1 MIRIIIF
8 ELKKLFRN
16 RLTFIMLVILSILNI
31 YHIYD
36 DYAKDVGQEKQYY
49 NAYFDVYEDVSGEWN
64 AEKINFV
71 TSEYEKAKAVVD
83 TGNFSTES
91 DQPGTHTGYVFGDY
105 GLFNKI
111 RTEMETLYHYDD
123 AMEEITRKAADN
135 AVFYQQKENPYLAKL
150 NQKIESA
157 YQNRSVSAFYDTFG
171 LTEYFKYDFS
181 TLLIMI
187 LLIPLLSPLFAKEHE
202 IEMFSL
208 LKLTP
213 NFQKLSFCK
222 LSAGAIAVCI
232 VTLIFLLEDFLMFTY
247 LYHISGLSQP
257 IYTLSEFFYSP
268 LTVSI
273 GTYILM
279 NAALKLLAF
288 LVLGGI
294 CMAVSSVVKNEILP
308 FCCSNAVS
316 LILVLTDA
324 FVENSVVSVFNPVTL
339 LSSGKLFKEFHV
351 ISMFGTPVYIFWLPM
366 LLAVLELIVLSI
378 LTIMMSTNTIR
389 RHCCQRRCRNEI

>member
-1 MIRIIIF
+1 MRRIIIF

-16 RLTFIMLVILSILNI
+16 RLTLIMLVILSILNV

-36 DYAKDVGQEKQYY
+36 DYVKNVGLEKQYY
-49 NAYFDVYEDVSGEWN
+49 NAYFDVYEDVSGEWDT
-64 AEKINFV
+64 AKIDYV
-71 TSEYEKAKAVVD
+71 TSEYEKAKAIID
-83 TGNFSTES
+83 TGSFSTEPN
-91 DQPGTHTGYVFGDY
+91 QPDTHTGYVFGDY
-105 GLFNKI
+105 GLFEKI
-111 RTEMETLYHYDD
+111 KTEMETLYHYDD
-123 AMEEITRKAADN
+123 AMTEITQKAADN
-135 AVFYQQKENPYLAKL
+135 AAFYKQNENEYLAEL
-150 NQKIESA
+150 NQKLENT
-157 YQNRSVSAFYDTFG
+157 YRNRSVSAFYDTFG

-213 NFQKLSFCK
+213 NFKKLSLCK
-222 LSAGAIAVCI
+222 LSAGSIAVCI

-257 IYTLSEFFYSP
+257 IYTLPSFFYSP
-268 LTVSI
+268 LTISI

-279 NAALKLLAF
+279 NAALKLLGF

-308 FCCSNAVS
+308 FCSSFAVT

-324 FVENSVVSVFNPVTL
+324 FARNSIVSIFNPITL
-339 LSSGKLFKEFHV
+339 LSYGKLFEEFQV
-351 ISMFGTPVYIFWLPM
+351 IRMMGTPVYAFWLPM
-366 LLAVLELIVLSI
+366 ILAALELILLAI
-378 LTIMMSTNTIR
+378 LTIMMSAITTR
-389 RHCCQRRCRNEI
+389 RQSRLRRCRHEI

>member
-1 MIRIIIF
+1 MRRIISF

-16 RLTFIMLVILSILNI
+16 RLTLIMLVILSVLNV

-36 DYAKDVGQEKQYY
+36 DYIKTVGLERRYY
-49 NAYFDVYEDVSGEWN
+49 NTYFEIYEDVSGAWN
-64 AEKINFV
+64 NETIEYV
-71 TSEYEKAKAVVD
+71 TSEYEKAKAIID
-83 TGNFSTES
+83 TGNFSTEP
-91 DQPGTHTGYVFGDY
+91 DQQGTHTGYVFGDY
-105 GLFNKI
+105 GLFEKI
-111 RTEMETLYHYDD
+111 KTEMETLYHYDD
-123 AMEEITRKAADN
+123 EMTEITQKAADN
-135 AVFYQQKENPYLAKL
+135 AAFYQQKGNEYLAKL
-150 NQKIESA
+150 NQKIENT

-213 NFQKLSFCK
+213 NFRNLSLCK
-222 LSAGAIAVCI
+222 LLAGSIAVCI

-257 IYTLSEFFYSP
+257 IYALSEFFYSP
-268 LTVSI
+268 LTISI

-308 FCCSNAVS
+308 FCISFAIS
-316 LILVLTDA
+316 LTLVLTDA
-324 FVENSVVSVFNPVTL
+324 FIENSVVSVFNPITL
-339 LSSGKLFKEFHV
+339 FSSGKLFKEFQV
-351 ISMFGTPVYIFWLPM
+351 ISMFGTPVYAFWLPVI
-366 LLAVLELIVLSI
+366 LSVLELILLVT
-378 LTIMMSTNTIR
+378 LTIMMSAITTR
-389 RHCCQRRCRNEI
+389 QKFRLRRCRNEI

>member
-1 MIRIIIF
+1 MRRIISF

-16 RLTFIMLVILSILNI
+16 RLTLIMLVILSVLNV

-36 DYAKDVGQEKQYY
+36 DYVKNVGLEKQYY
-49 NAYFDVYEDVSGEWN
+49 NAYFEIYEEVSGEWDT
-64 AEKINFV
+64 AKIDYV
-71 TSEYEKAKAVVD
+71 TSEYEKAKAIID
-83 TGNFSTES
+83 AGNFST
-91 DQPGTHTGYVFGDY
+91 DPNQPGTHTGYVFGDY
-105 GLFNKI
+105 GLFKKI
-111 RTEMETLYHYDD
+111 KTEMETLYHYDD
-123 AMEEITRKAADN
+123 AMAEIRQKAADN
-135 AVFYQQKENPYLAKL
+135 AAFYQQKENAYLAKL
-150 NQKIESA
+150 NEKIAST
-157 YQNRSVSAFYDTFG
+157 YQNRNVSAFYDTFG

-187 LLIPLLSPLFAKEHE
+187 LLIPLLSPLYAKEHE

-213 NFQKLSFCK
+213 NFRKLSLCK

-257 IYTLSEFFYSP
+257 IYTLPSFFYSP
-268 LTVSI
+268 LTVNI
-273 GTYILM
+273 GAYILM
-279 NAALKLLAF
+279 NAALKLLGF

-308 FCCSNAVS
+308 FCSSFAVT

-324 FVENSVVSVFNPVTL
+324 FVENSVVSNFNPVTL
-339 LSSGKLFKEFHV
+339 FSCGKLFKEFQV
-351 ISMFGTPVYIFWLPM
+351 IRMMGTPVYAFWLPM
-366 LLAVLELIVLSI
+366 ILAVLEFILLVT
-378 LTIMMSTNTIR
+378 LTIMMSTITTR
-389 RHCCQRRCRNEI
+389 RQSRFRRCRHEI